1 MIVFFRLFQ
10 FAKIRIKMKIEI
22 LLECLIVLMLEYWRS
37 QITQTI
43 RQSDNQA
50 FIQAFFGLL
59 AVCRLNHVPKA
70 DWLGKPR
77 FEAISLTLNL
87 PLRSCR
93 MASSRRWRSIHWV
106 GVYPEVC
113 LTQMLS
119 RFGVMF
125 SCDAYQPSE
134 CCWRK
139 FCSTNRRKCSVCC
152 SAVVAMR
159 WLSVLC
165 R

>member
-1 MIVFFRLFQ
+1 
-10 FAKIRIKMKIEI
+10 MKIEI

-50 FIQAFFGLL
+50 FIQEFFGLW

-93 MASSRRWRSIHWV
+93 GILISQILHTCKYQIIVKIWLFIIH
-106 GVYPEVC
+106 
-113 LTQMLS
+113 
-119 RFGVMF
+119 
-125 SCDAYQPSE
+125 
-134 CCWRK
+134 
-139 FCSTNRRKCSVCC
+139 
-152 SAVVAMR
+152 
-159 WLSVLC
+159 
-165 R
+165 